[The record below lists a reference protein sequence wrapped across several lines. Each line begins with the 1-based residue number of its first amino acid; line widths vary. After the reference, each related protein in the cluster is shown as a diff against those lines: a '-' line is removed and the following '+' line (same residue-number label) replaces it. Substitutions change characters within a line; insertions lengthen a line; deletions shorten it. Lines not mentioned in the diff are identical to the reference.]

1 MRGTVFPP
9 FCLTWD
15 HGESNEDNGDLLQK
29 VPCKHCCTQ
38 CPWPWGTLIADPC
51 LHQTLLETH
60 GQVWVSLLYGHWSFF
75 LGSGRHKVLFVPS
88 KSLFPYSCASSGGS
102 MVGLMAICSKRAYS
116 IPRSA
121 APRAPI
127 PASGHWVWV
136 WWCILLQETLKHSK
150 HICLSLCGVSW
161 CTQGFV
167 WALWSSLVGTGF
179 DSICDFSCPPSC
191 WGFFF
196 APGHWVSFFGRILL
210 SPVDGCLAASCNFG
224 VLTEE
229 DECTSFY
236 STILQPRASL
246 KWI

>member
-1 MRGTVFPP
+1 MGRAVFLPC
-9 FCLTWD
+9 CLA
-15 HGESNEDNGDLLQK
+15 
-29 VPCKHCCTQ
+29 
-38 CPWPWGTLIADPC
+38 WGQTLHPC
-51 LHQTLLETH
+51 LPLNSYTLTGKSRSVSYGVTALFSWLLVCTRCCLCPPRVCFPTPV
-60 GQVWVSLLYGHWSFF
+60 QVLV
-75 LGSGRHKVLFVPS
+75 
-88 KSLFPYSCASSGGS
+88 GS
-102 MVGLMAICSKRAYS
+102 MVGLMAICSKRAYA

-179 DSICDFSCPPSC
+179 DSIHDFSLPPSC

-196 APGHWVSFFGRILL
+196 VPGHWVSFFGGILL
-210 SPVDGCLAASCNFG
+210 SPVDGCLATSCNFG

-236 STILQPRASL
+236 STILQPRTSL